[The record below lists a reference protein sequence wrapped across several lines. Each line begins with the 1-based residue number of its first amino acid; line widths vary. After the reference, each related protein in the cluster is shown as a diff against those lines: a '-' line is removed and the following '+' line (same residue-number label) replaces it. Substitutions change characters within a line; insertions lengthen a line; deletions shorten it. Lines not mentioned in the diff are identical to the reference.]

1 MTQPSQPG
9 ASLYGQPA
17 IHDLLHFGWSAD
29 LAHYEALANEVRAR
43 CDAPILEGAV
53 GSGRVALHLARA
65 GHVVHG
71 IDCDRAMLAALAERV
86 ALQPDHVRARLSWAA
101 GDLRALPDGPRG
113 LVFAALNSIGLLH
126 EPDDVAAFFS
136 SAARLL
142 VPGGRLAFDIWR
154 PDAGTLAQARTTAG
168 SVVDSPRFRDPRDG
182 TWVRSSET
190 TRLDEH
196 TGLLHIELAIYR
208 LDESPPELLSIAMRL
223 WEQDTLEA
231 LARRCDLLV
240 EKRVDLGEV
249 QGWILRRYL
258 QRTKIS
264 PSDTESW
271 RT

>member
-1 MTQPSQPG
+1 MNQLR

-29 LAHYEALANEVRAR
+29 LAHYEALASEVRGR
-43 CDAPILEGAV
+43 CDGAPILEGAV

-71 IDCDRAMLAALAERV
+71 IDCDRAMLGALAERV
-86 ALQPDHVRARLSWAA
+86 AKEPQQVRARLSWAE
-101 GDLRALPDGPRG
+101 GDLRTLPDGRRG

-126 EPDDVAAFFS
+126 EPDDLAAFFA

-142 VPGGRLAFDIWR
+142 VRGGRLAFDIWR
-154 PDAGTLAQARTTAG
+154 PDADALAQARTEAG

-182 TWVRSSET
+182 EWVRCSET

-196 TGLLHIELAIYR
+196 TGLLHVDLAIHR
-208 LDESPPELLSIAMRL
+208 LDESAPELLSLAIRL
-223 WEQDTLEA
+223 WDADTLMA
-231 LARRCDLLV
+231 VARRCDLVV

-249 QGWILRRYL
+249 QGWVLR
-258 QRTKIS
+258 
-264 PSDTESW
+264 PA
-271 RT
+271 